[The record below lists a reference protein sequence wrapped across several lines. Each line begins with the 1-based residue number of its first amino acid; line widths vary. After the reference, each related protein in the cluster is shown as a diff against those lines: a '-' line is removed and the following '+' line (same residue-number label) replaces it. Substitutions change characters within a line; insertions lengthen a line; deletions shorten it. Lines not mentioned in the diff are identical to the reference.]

1 MKKLLITLIAGAIFG
16 IAVGFAI
23 GIFVYPFWFL
33 NEVAMETVANP
44 ETKTNIASGVFVHAN
59 PSDPI
64 HYGKGGLSIY
74 IDESG
79 ERLLHLEDDFE
90 VGPGPAFHVY
100 LVDHEK
106 VRSNADFR
114 ESRMTDLGRLKAFR
128 GSQNYAIP
136 ASVDLAGANSVVIWC
151 KEFSVLISPATLE
164 KNENFGAS

>member
-1 MKKLLITLIAGAIFG
+1 MKKLLITLIAGGIFG

-33 NEVAMETVANP
+33 NDIAMETVASP
-44 ETKTNIASGVFVHAN
+44 ETKTKFATGAFVHAN

-74 IDESG
+74 IDQTG

-100 LVDHEK
+100 LVDHAK
-106 VRSNADFR
+106 VRSNADFHAAA
-114 ESRMTDLGRLKAFR
+114 MTDLGRLKAFR
-128 GSQNYAIP
+128 GSQNYTIP
-136 ASVDLAGANSVVIWC
+136 ASADLADAKSVVIWC
-151 KEFSVLISPATLE
+151 KEFGVLISPATLE
-164 KNENFGAS
+164 KT